1 MEKKKEKKERK
12 REREI
17 INSRKLQTTFLSLSY
32 SNAEGGR
39 KKEREGRGN
48 AFKCSRSTVQ
58 KMTGTLTTGLDHGAQ
73 TVTVKIINV

>member
-39 KKEREGRGN
+39 KKEREGEE
-48 AFKCSRSTVQ
+48 
-58 KMTGTLTTGLDHGAQ
+58 TLSSVHGARY
-73 TVTVKIINV
+73 KR